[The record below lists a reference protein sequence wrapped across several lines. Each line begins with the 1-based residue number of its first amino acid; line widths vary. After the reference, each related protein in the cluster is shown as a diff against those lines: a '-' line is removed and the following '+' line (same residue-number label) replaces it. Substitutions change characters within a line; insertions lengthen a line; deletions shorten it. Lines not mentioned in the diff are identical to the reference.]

1 MEEQMVPV
9 KEPLKY
15 QLQNLSYKQYK
26 INIDAIKSIEDI
38 KSVIRVLN
46 FSLFTYDN
54 TDMQKEID
62 LNKELFIEM
71 KEKQNGQENTLRR
84 LWYQYH

>member
-1 MEEQMVPV
+1 MEEQMVPIG
-9 KEPLKY
+9 EPFKY
-15 QLQNLSYKQYK
+15 QLQTLSYKQYK
-26 INIDAIKSIEDI
+26 INIDAIKSIDDI

-71 KEKQNGQENTLRR
+71 KEKQNG
-84 LWYQYH
+84 

>member
-1 MEEQMVPV
+1 MEEQMVPIG
-9 KEPLKY
+9 EPFKY
-15 QLQNLSYKQYK
+15 QLQTLSYKQYK

-46 FSLFTYDN
+46 FSLFAYDN

-71 KEKQNGQENTLRR
+71 KEKQNG
-84 LWYQYH
+84 

>member
-1 MEEQMVPV
+1 MEEQMVPIG
-9 KEPLKY
+9 EPFKY
-15 QLQNLSYKQYK
+15 QLQTLSYKQYK

-71 KEKQNGQENTLRR
+71 KEKQNG
-84 LWYQYH
+84 